1 MSRISVAIKKLCI
14 HVFDLLKEGSSQAN
28 VIGRKL
34 EIKELFDK
42 DIAELTGE
50 EHGCLKDIARDTPAD
65 YNRILDLYG
74 NNVLQLLINK
84 RIVIHRGSKL
94 TLYWDIFRD
103 YIINGATPNITL
115 DYIPQYMFST
125 ISKVIMVLLEN
136 GNVLSNQELG
146 SKVGLTNSTIDNVMI
161 DMVMFGLAKR
171 ENEKIY
177 LIVEN
182 FERSVELL
190 WDFFKRHV
198 MYITSQKELKSRF
211 TYYDFKELFIKN
223 YSEKLL
229 NDKTKNTYSGKIFN
243 WFIRLN
249 LIEEKE
255 GDYFLTVPEI
265 SKIKF
270 DNERRR
276 SRYGATTTGLF
287 WGQTS
292 PDKVLEVWNKIK
304 NGETSFSSLKSKG
317 YRNAIEV
324 LTTTLGIKRIDD
336 KLVILKDL
344 NEIFETINK
353 SDTICFVKQLISENE
368 KIRSLE
374 IGERLNDKFHRKW
387 TRSSKMRYGNALL
400 SWSKFLNEKFGNL

>member
-1 MSRISVAIKKLCI
+1 M
-14 HVFDLLKEGSSQAN
+14 
-28 VIGRKL
+28 
-34 EIKELFDK
+34 
-42 DIAELTGE
+42 
-50 EHGCLKDIARDTPAD
+50 
-65 YNRILDLYG
+65 
-74 NNVLQLLINK
+74 
-84 RIVIHRGSKL
+84 
-94 TLYWDIFRD
+94 
-103 YIINGATPNITL
+103 
-115 DYIPQYMFST
+115 
-125 ISKVIMVLLEN
+125 
-136 GNVLSNQELG
+136 
-146 SKVGLTNSTIDNVMI
+146 
-161 DMVMFGLAKR
+161 
-171 ENEKIY
+171 
-177 LIVEN
+177 
-182 FERSVELL
+182 
-190 WDFFKRHV
+190 
-198 MYITSQKELKSRF
+198 
-211 TYYDFKELFIKN
+211 
-223 YSEKLL
+223 
-229 NDKTKNTYSGKIFN
+229 
-243 WFIRLN
+243 
-249 LIEEKE
+249 
-255 GDYFLTVPEI
+255 

-292 PDKVLEVWNKIK
+292 PDKMLEVWNKIK